1 MCQGGGLYLVL
12 VPGGWGVPCA
22 GSTGPEPLHA
32 QRSLC
37 PPLCQSLRQTKAQK
51 PKGNAQTCSPSF
63 VPEDSGKW
71 PLKPCARSLPIRVPF
86 PHVQA
91 HDVAQ
96 GTDSQLSEIRTVPF
110 VPSLPP
116 VPCLLPGS
124 LGCSLAASWVLP
136 GCGTTK
142 GEQGSAREA
151 REQPR
156 GPAAREQPGS
166 SRTDQEQLRSYPTAY
181 LQFIY
186 SLSTAYPTAYLQS
199 ISPFLRKRTNA

>member
-1 MCQGGGLYLVL
+1 MAASWPPGSVSGQVRAQRDDDCSQVNHPQNEDIYLHPFSL
-12 VPGGWGVPCA
+12 CRWGGVPCA
-22 GSTGPEPLHA
+22 GGLGCT
-32 QRSLC
+32 LC
-37 PPLCQSLRQTKAQK
+37 LCQAAGVYLVPAR
-51 PKGNAQTCSPSF
+51 CPSTRGGTRNGF
-63 VPEDSGKW
+63 TTFK
-71 PLKPCARSLPIRVPF
+71 IR
-86 PHVQA
+86 A
-91 HDVAQ
+91 
-96 GTDSQLSEIRTVPF
+96 VPF

-116 VPCLLPGS
+116 VPCLLPGL

-166 SRTDQEQLRSYPTAY
+166 RHTDQEQLKSYPKAY

-199 ISPFLRKRTNA
+199 ISLFLRKRTNAR